1 MATRV
6 RHGTSG
12 GRLAGRIRRGSAGRG
27 DATGRQAFAGR
38 IRRGRG
44 VARTAV
50 ALLAALAVA
59 GCGIGAPRGSIA
71 LPPRPTSSPGPT
83 VSSAVG
89 QTRLQVAGAL
99 ATAGFGL
106 TAPTLPFRP
115 PESPRLAAAPRA
127 VFQVPLPDD
136 PGRGQIVVYEFPDTA
151 TATLAGREM
160 AAYLGTG
167 PGRIQFP
174 PDASHVLRQLGTTL
188 VFYTWS
194 PANSPGPDTATIGRA
209 LTSIGQGF
217 DIPR

>member
-1 MATRV
+1 VAARV
-6 RHGTSG
+6 RRGTF
-12 GRLAGRIRRGSAGRG
+12 AGRPIGLVRRGSAGRRDG
-27 DATGRQAFAGR
+27 TGRRAFFGR
-38 IRRGRG
+38 IHRGRG
-44 VARTAV
+44 VACTAV
-50 ALLAALAVA
+50 LLLAALAVA
-59 GCGIGAPRGSIA
+59 GCGIAAPHGSVA
-71 LPPRPTSSPGPT
+71 LPPRPTSSPAPT

-89 QTRLQVAGAL
+89 QTRLQIAGAL

-106 TAPTLPFRP
+106 TVPTVPFRP

-136 PGRGQIVVYEFPDTA
+136 PGHGYIVVYEFPDAA

-174 PDASHVLRQLGTTL
+174 PDVGHVLRQLGTTL
-188 VFYTWS
+188 VFYAWS